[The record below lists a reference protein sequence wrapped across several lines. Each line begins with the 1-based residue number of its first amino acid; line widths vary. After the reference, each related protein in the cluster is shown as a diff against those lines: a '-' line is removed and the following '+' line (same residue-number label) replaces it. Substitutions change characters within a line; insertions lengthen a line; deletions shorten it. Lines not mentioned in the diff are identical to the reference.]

1 MTRFWSPLRHVGLG
15 LLLGILLAC
24 SVLADNPQDYGTN
37 LPNIGDPASEVLSIG
52 QEAELGKVLLAQI
65 NRRLPIS
72 TDPELRDYLQSLGT
86 RLISSSLDSSFPYY
100 FRLVFDPRINAFAMP
115 GGIIAINS
123 GLLLLTSSESELA
136 SVVAHEIAHVSQR
149 HIARRFSRQKRLSI
163 LNAIALL
170 GTVVAAIYSPDAGT
184 ATAAATMG
192 GMQDAERAYS
202 RDYEREADRIGMNL
216 LSNARLDPYGM
227 PRFFDKLNSHSQIN
241 QNRPPEFLSSHPLT
255 LSRISDSK
263 TRASQY
269 KQQQYSENVVRYHYA
284 RARARAISSPA
295 GQLITYYQK
304 IIKQDP
310 SNIDRYIYALALSR
324 AGNDRLAL
332 SHLQAIKTTRYE
344 EFPVSIAL
352 AQVNIAAGNHAEAIV
367 LLEHLERLYPYN
379 EAVTLYLATALLEK
393 KMPLKALD
401 KLDDFGITFSSNPA
415 LERLR
420 ARAAELAGQPWRSH
434 ESLADYNLMHARY
447 SKAIE
452 HLIIAE
458 RQLGI
463 DQHSRERIKAKKLE
477 VKEFRKK
484 HDLR

>member
-1 MTRFWSPLRHVGLG
+1 MIRFWPSLNHLALSF
-15 LLLGILLAC
+15 LLVILLTQTA
-24 SVLADNPQDYGTN
+24 LANNPQDYGTN

-72 TDPELRDYLQSLGT
+72 TDPELRNYMQSLGT
-86 RLISSSLDSSFPYY
+86 RLISSSLDSNFPYY

-115 GGIIAINS
+115 GGIVAINS

-163 LNAIALL
+163 LNAITMLGAL
-170 GTVVAAIYSPDAGT
+170 VAAIYSSDAAT
-184 ATAAATMG
+184 ATVAATMG
-192 GMQDAERAYS
+192 GMHNKEMAYS

-216 LSNARLDPYGM
+216 LSSARLDPYGM

-241 QNRPPEFLSSHPLT
+241 SDRPPEFLSSHPLT

-263 TRASQY
+263 IRASQY
-269 KQQQYSENVVRYHYA
+269 KQQQYSENTVQYHYA
-284 RARARAISSPA
+284 RARAQAISSPP
-295 GQLITYYQK
+295 GKLITHYQK
-304 IIKQDP
+304 IIKDDP

-324 AGNDRLAL
+324 AGNNRLAL
-332 SHLQAIKTTRYE
+332 IHLQAIKPTRYE

-352 AQVNIAAGNHAEAIV
+352 AQVNIAAGNNVKAID
-367 LLEHLERLYPYN
+367 LLKHLERLYPYN
-379 EAVTLYLATALLEK
+379 EAVTLYLSTALLETK
-393 KMPLKALD
+393 RPLQALNT
-401 KLDDFGITFSSNPA
+401 LDDFGITFSSNPA

-420 ARAAELAGQPWRSH
+420 AKAAELAGQPWRSH
-434 ESLADYNLMHARY
+434 EALADYNLMHARY

-452 HLIIAE
+452 HFILAE

-484 HDLR
+484 HNLR

>member
-1 MTRFWSPLRHVGLG
+1 MTRFWSALKHVSLG
-15 LLLGILLAC
+15 LLLGMLLAH
-24 SVLADNPQDYGTN
+24 SVLADNPQDYGMN

-72 TDPELRDYLQSLGT
+72 TDPELRNYMQSLGT
-86 RLISSSLDSSFPYY
+86 RLISSSLDSNFPYY

-115 GGIIAINS
+115 GGIIVINS
-123 GLLLLTSSESELA
+123 GLLLLTNSESELA

-163 LNAIALL
+163 LNAIAML
-170 GTVVAAIYSPDAGT
+170 GTVVAAIYSPDAAT

-192 GMQDAERAYS
+192 GIRNSEMAYS

-216 LSNARLDPYGM
+216 LASAQLDPYGM

-241 QNRPPEFLSSHPLT
+241 QNQPPEFLSSHPLT

-263 TRASQY
+263 TRARQY
-269 KQQQYSENVVRYHYA
+269 KQQQYSENVVPYRYA
-284 RARARAISSPA
+284 RARAQAISSAP
-295 GQLITYYQK
+295 GKLITHYQT
-304 IIKQDP
+304 IIKEDL

-324 AGNDRLAL
+324 AGNNRLAL
-332 SHLQAIKTTRYE
+332 SHLNAIKTTRYE

-352 AQVNIAAGNHAEAIV
+352 AQVNIAGGNSTEAIT
-367 LLEHLERLYPYN
+367 LLKDLERLYPYN
-379 EAVTLYLATALLEK
+379 EAVTLYLATALLEEK
-393 KMPLKALD
+393 RPLEALD
-401 KLDDFGITFSSNPA
+401 TLDDFGITFSSNPA

-420 ARAAELAGQPWRSH
+420 AQAAELAGQPWRSH

-452 HLIIAE
+452 HLILAE

-463 DQHSRERIKAKKLE
+463 DQHSRERIKSKKIE
-477 VKEFRKK
+477 IKEFRKK
-484 HDLR
+484 HNLR

>member
-1 MTRFWSPLRHVGLG
+1 MTRFWYPLKHVSLG
-15 LLLGILLAC
+15 LLLGMLLAR
-24 SVLADNPQDYGTN
+24 SVLADNPQDYGMN

-72 TDPELRDYLQSLGT
+72 TDPELRNYMQSLGT
-86 RLISSSLDSSFPYY
+86 RLISSSLNSNFPYY

-115 GGIIAINS
+115 VGIIVINS

-163 LNAIALL
+163 LNAIAML
-170 GTVVAAIYSPDAGT
+170 GTVVAAIYSPDAAT
-184 ATAAATMG
+184 ATAAATIG
-192 GMQDAERAYS
+192 GMLNAEMAYS

-216 LSNARLDPYGM
+216 LANALLDPYGM
-227 PRFFDKLNSHSQIN
+227 PRFFDKLNNHSQIN
-241 QNRPPEFLSSHPLT
+241 QDQPPEFLSSHPLT

-263 TRASQY
+263 TRAKQY
-269 KQQQYSENVVRYHYA
+269 KQRQYSESVVPYRYAHA
-284 RARARAISSPA
+284 RAQAISSSP
-295 GQLITYYQK
+295 GKLITHYQK
-304 IIKQDP
+304 VIKEDP

-332 SHLQAIKTTRYE
+332 SQLNAIKTTRYE
-344 EFPVSIAL
+344 EFPVSIAI
-352 AQVNIAAGNHAEAIV
+352 AQVNIAGGNSAEAIT
-367 LLEHLERLYPYN
+367 LLEYLERLYPYN
-379 EAVTLYLATALLEK
+379 EAVTLYLATALLEEK
-393 KMPLKALD
+393 RPLEALNT
-401 KLDDFGITFSSNPA
+401 LDNFGITFSSNPA

-420 ARAAELAGQPWRSH
+420 AQAAKLAGQPWRSH

-452 HLIIAE
+452 HLILAE
-458 RQLGI
+458 RQPGI
-463 DQHSRERIKAKKLE
+463 DQHSRERVKSKKIE
-477 VKEFRKK
+477 IKEFRKK
-484 HDLR
+484 HNLH